1 MREFH
6 KLEKEND
13 KISKEINRLLDYPEE
28 DFKEKVWK
36 QISLLIEN
44 EIEQEGMCSQ

>member
-1 MREFH
+1 MTKEDLKEFH
-6 KLEKEND
+6 KLEKE
-13 KISKEINRLLDYPEE
+13 EINRLLDYPEE

-44 EIEQEGMCSQ
+44 KIEQEGYCGE